1 MHEKQ
6 MNGKFRIRKGDNVVV
21 LTGREKGKRGVVLR
35 VLRKDD
41 RVLVQGVNMVKRH
54 TRPSAQNA
62 GGVVEKEAA
71 LHISNVA
78 LVDPKLGKP
87 TRIGFK
93 FLDDGRKVRFAKNS
107 GEVIDL

>member
-35 VLRKDD
+35 VLRKDN